1 MSKFSTCCYI
11 RENLGQKPPDWNV
24 ISEISGGCQ
33 EVPRGTPRT
42 KFCKICAFFSKNFRI
57 FVYRKSITSPEF
69 RRKMGE
75 KTSKKCTFFHFTF
88 LGQRGTKKV
97 ANCIIFLLRK
107 NFLRFFAIFLRFFAI
122 FLRIE
127 SSPPEGFFE
136 K

>member
-24 ISEISGGCQ
+24 ISEISGECQ
-33 EVPRGTPRT
+33 EIPRGTPRT
-42 KFCKICAFFSKNFRI
+42 KFCKICAFFSKNFII
-57 FVYRKSITSPEF
+57 FVYIKPITPPEF
-69 RRKMGE
+69 RRKMEGKNLE
-75 KTSKKCTFFHFTF
+75 KMRIFSLCIPRAKRH
-88 LGQRGTKKV
+88 KKV
-97 ANCIIFLLRK
+97 ANYIIFLLCK
-107 NFLRFFAIFLRFFAI
+107 NFLRFFCDFLRFFAI